1 MANIT
6 LRRDKGSP
14 LTFQEVDD
22 NFYNLN
28 EDIAAL
34 QGDVVLFSDLATEE
48 EATSGLVNNKWMS
61 PLRVNQLIE
70 ETRSGVS
77 LGVVLALG

>member
-1 MANIT
+1 MADIT

-48 EATSGLVNNKWMS
+48 EATAGLVNNKWMS